1 MVDSLTPE
9 QRSKTMRAVKS
20 KETKIE
26 KLLREELWRKGY
38 RYRKN
43 NPKVFGKPDITFKKY
58 KIAIFVDSEFWHG
71 KDLEKNEIS
80 IKSNKD
86 FWISKLKRNKNRDID
101 VNNFLSATGWKVLR
115 FWGKDILQNLEDC
128 ITKIEFEINE
138 AKRKSIY

>member
-1 MVDSLTPE
+1 MKSSYGRNFGGKAIVTEKTTPRFLE
-9 QRSKTMRAVKS
+9 SR
-20 KETKIE
+20 I
-26 KLLREELWRKGY
+26 LLL
-38 RYRKN
+38 
-43 NPKVFGKPDITFKKY
+43 KY

-101 VNNFLSATGWKVLR
+101 VNNFLSAAGWKVLR
-115 FWGKDILQNLEDC
+115 FWGKDIIKNLEDC